1 MRQILDQLRSQ
12 YLRLPLA
19 IKMAIAP
26 VLKTLPVS
34 LRYGST
40 YRQTRENIVRSE
52 TDADFVQG
60 YQRTALQKLLA
71 RTLRRSPFI
80 SARFGRLL
88 GAELDPF
95 TFELD
100 QLGLLPI
107 LMKKEV
113 VDAPEAFC
121 VSESEGHDVG
131 YTSGSSGQPPMRL
144 YLDRDRG
151 VREMAFQHHIWSR
164 IGYRAGDGRAVLR
177 DYGGNIA
184 TADNTWRYDS
194 ALRELW
200 LSPFHLTSAVMDQ
213 YLQLFHKHEVRY
225 LYGVPSAIDIL
236 ARHAL
241 SAEWRPPASFRGV
254 IAASETLFSHQ
265 RLLISRCFNTPVIA
279 FYGLSERVAIAGELV
294 DDPGT
299 YEFEPLYGIAE
310 LVNDSG
316 KRITTPGQR
325 GRLIS
330 TGFINRAMA
339 LVRYDTGDRAT
350 LVQDAVHSN
359 RYRLRVRD
367 IASRW
372 NQEFVVGRGGEKI
385 SVVNLDPN
393 DYVGVITE
401 YQYVQLAPGRAIFRA
416 VPCMGATKN
425 DLEAVLA
432 DLQRPVRGVIE
443 FQLEIVDAI
452 PVGKTGKRKI
462 VDQRISSSHQ
472 Q

>member
-1 MRQILDQLRSQ
+1 MRRILDQLRGQ
-12 YLRLPLA
+12 YLRLPPA
-19 IKMAIAP
+19 IKTAIGP
-26 VLKTLPVS
+26 LLKTLPMS

-40 YRQTRENIVRSE
+40 YRQTRDDIVRSE

-60 YQRTALQKLLA
+60 YQRSALQDLLA
-71 RTLRRSPFI
+71 RALRRSPFI
-80 SARFGRLL
+80 SARFGRML
-88 GAELDPF
+88 GAKLDPS
-95 TFELD
+95 TFELG
-100 QLGLLPI
+100 QLSLLPI
-107 LMKKEV
+107 LTKKEV
-113 VDAPEAFC
+113 INAPEAFC
-121 VSESEGHDVG
+121 VSESEGHDIG
-131 YTSGSSGQPPMRL
+131 YTSGSSGHPPMRL

-164 IGYRAGDGRAVLR
+164 IGYRTGDGRTVLR

-184 TADNTWRYDS
+184 TAENTWRYDS

-200 LSPFHLTSAVMDQ
+200 LSPFHLTPAAMDR
-213 YLQLFHKHEVRY
+213 YLQLFHKHKVRY

-241 SAEWRPPASFRGV
+241 AVDWRPPASFRGV
-254 IAASETLFSHQ
+254 IATSETLFSHQ
-265 RLLISRCFNTPVIA
+265 RLLINRCFNTPVIA

-294 DDPGT
+294 DCPDT

-310 LVNDSG
+310 LVDDSG
-316 KRITTPGQR
+316 TRITTPGRR

-330 TGFINRAMA
+330 TGFVNKAMA
-339 LVRYDTGDRAT
+339 LLRYETGDRAT
-350 LVQDAVHSN
+350 LVQDAVRSN

-385 SVVNLDPN
+385 SVINLDPN

-416 VPCMGATKN
+416 VPCMGATRK

-432 DLQRPVRGVIE
+432 DLQRPVRGIID

-452 PVGKTGKRKI
+452 PVGKTGKRKF